1 MASKRDTR
9 LYNLYLKEM
18 KRTGVAVN
26 KKLLT
31 LADSFSKR
39 VLKEPNTPIE
49 KIYLQEV
56 KRLNIVDDVAE
67 QIQAGMIRQTAIGY
81 GILPTVSAS
90 TIAPTSTVDLQEIF
104 GKTNGKKLS
113 RSVYKSVENS
123 QKTVYN
129 TIVESSKLNKT
140 WKETSK
146 ELAKT
151 IKGDFKGYQNIPNHI
166 KELESVGRKALIG
179 SDKRQF
185 VKRLQISR
193 EEIEKL
199 SDNRAL
205 KKSYRAAL
213 NRLERAVKKNDTVLF
228 EKAIKG
234 ATYAK
239 TQSLAER
246 TIITEQSR
254 VFEQSRY
261 NERRENPLITAI
273 KFNLS
278 SDHNFVDQCDV
289 LAEADNGLGKGIYSL
304 DEQPEMPIHPNG
316 VSFIT
321 EITVDEVSQ
330 KQADKFKYNHKKM
343 EKIGERKGLYK
354 SQNDALKDMSF
365 MKPQKIDVEALE
377 NITKK

>member
-1 MASKRDTR
+1 MPTDKQ
-9 LYNLYLKEM
+9 LYNLYLREM

-31 LADSFSKR
+31 LVDSFAKR

-67 QIQAGMIRQTAIGY
+67 EIQSGMIRQTAIGY

-146 ELAKT
+146 ELTKA
-151 IKGDFKGYQNIPNHI
+151 IKGDLKGYQNIPNHI
-166 KELESVGRKALIG
+166 KELESVGRKALTG
-179 SDKRQF
+179 TDKRQF
-185 VKRLQISR
+185 INRLKKSR
-193 EEIEKL
+193 EEVEKL
-199 SDNRAL
+199 SDNRVL

-213 NRLERAVKKNDTVLF
+213 NRLERAVKKNDAVLF

-239 TQSLAER
+239 NQSLAER

-261 NERRENPLITAI
+261 NERIENPLITAI

-278 SDHNFVDQCDV
+278 SDHDFVDQCDV
-289 LAEADNGLGKGIYSL
+289 IAEADNGLGEGVYSL
-304 DEQPEMPIHPNG
+304 DNQPAMPIHPNG
-316 VSFIT
+316 VSFLTDVTI
-321 EITVDEVSQ
+321 DKVSQ
-330 KQADKFKYNHKKM
+330 KQADRFKYNHSKM
-343 EKIGERKGLYK
+343 KRLGEQKELSP
-354 SQNDALKDMSF
+354 SQTQTLKEMEF
-365 MKPQKIDVEALE
+365 MKKQRIDKQELE
-377 NITKK
+377 NIVTK